1 MGDIERQL
9 RWALIC
15 GIDVHWYA
23 LICGIDVALMWHWH
37 MALMDTDRWHFWG
50 HTDHQGKLIISA
62 LDHSERNADNRHFRV
77 YM

>member
-23 LICGIDVALMWHWH
+23 LICGIDVALFV
-37 MALMDTDRWHFWG
+37 DRCNLCRAYN
-50 HTDHQGKLIISA
+50 TA
-62 LDHSERNADNRHFRV
+62 
-77 YM
+77 

>member
-23 LICGIDVALMWHWH
+23 LICGTDGHWHVALMS
-37 MALMDTDRWHFWG
+37 TDRWYFWG
-50 HTDHQGKLIISA
+50 HT
-62 LDHSERNADNRHFRV
+62 
-77 YM
+77 

>member
-23 LICGIDVALMWHWH
+23 LICGIDVALMG
-37 MALMDTDRWHFWG
+37 TDRWHFWG
-50 HTDHQGKLIISA
+50 HTYHQGTLIISA
-62 LDHSERNADNRHFRV
+62 LMITVSVTAREERNANNQHFRV

>member
-23 LICGIDVALMWHWH
+23 LICGIDVALAPGTDGHWH
-37 MALMDTDRWHFWG
+37 VALLGPH
-50 HTDHQGKLIISA
+50 
-62 LDHSERNADNRHFRV
+62 
-77 YM
+77 

>member
-23 LICGIDVALMWHWH
+23 LICGTDGHWHVALMTT
-37 MALMDTDRWHFWG
+37 DTWHFWG
-50 HTDHQGKLIISA
+50 HTDHHCPRDSSRGEKC
-62 LDHSERNADNRHFRV
+62 R
-77 YM
+77 